1 VRRKQRKITNYFA
14 FLPFVATN
22 SEGLPEMCRKIRG
35 VVANTS
41 SEKHQKALWAEKI
54 ALTLQR
60 RKEQTTSRRQKLKH
74 KIHSII
80 TLKKIHYEKEFNLGK
95 EGAHEHRYRS
105 NFHIR
110 TYRM

>member
-41 SEKHQKALWAEKI
+41 SEKHQNALWAEKI
-54 ALTLQR
+54 ALTLHR
-60 RKEQTTSRRQKLKH
+60 RKEQTTSRRQKIKN
-74 KIHSII
+74 KKFIQIT
-80 TLKKIHYEKEFNLGK
+80 TLKNYSL
-95 EGAHEHRYRS
+95 
-105 NFHIR
+105 
-110 TYRM
+110 

>member
-1 VRRKQRKITNYFA
+1 VRKKQRKITNYFA

-60 RKEQTTSRRQKLKH
+60 RKEQTTSRRQKIKN
-74 KIHSII
+74 KKFIQIT
-80 TLKKIHYEKEFNLGK
+80 TLKNYSL
-95 EGAHEHRYRS
+95 
-105 NFHIR
+105 
-110 TYRM
+110 